1 MIITEIVELIAKL
14 IMLAIV
20 ILSTLMFIFA
30 AVLAID
36 DMLEEKVNRKRNRSG
51 LTKY

>member
-20 ILSTLMFIFA
+20 ILSTLMFIFV
-30 AVLAID
+30 AVLLAID
-36 DMLEEKVNRKRNRSG
+36 DMMEEKVNRKNRSG